1 MKLRYRSNL
10 TAGIAALAVAAILF
24 LIIPGQIAMESKTVH
39 GVSSRTLPYIFVA
52 LMAVC
57 GIGLIIQ
64 SLVFKK
70 DEVKELD
77 LGKEGVGLLYMLVL
91 LAYGIGFSHS
101 FIISTGLL
109 GVVTLA
115 FTKCKKPIYYVIS
128 IAMVI
133 ALYFIF
139 TQLLHVRLP

>member
-1 MKLRYRSNL
+1 MKLHYRSNL
-10 TAGIAALAVAAILF
+10 TAGIVALTAAPILF
-24 LIIPGQIAMESKTVH
+24 LIIPEQIAVEAKVVH
-39 GVSSRTLPYIFVA
+39 GVSSRTLPYILAA

-57 GIGLIIQ
+57 GVGLIIQ

-77 LGKEGVGLLYMLVL
+77 LGKEAFGLLYMLLL

-115 FTKCKKPIYYVIS
+115 FTKCKKPIYYAIVAATVIT
-128 IAMVI
+128 
-133 ALYFIF
+133 LYFIF
-139 TQLLHVRLP
+139 TRLLHVRLP